1 MRICLITP
9 APRGSRKGNRISAT
23 RWARILRG
31 LGHRVDVLG
40 RFDGGSY
47 DACLALHARRSYASI
62 RGFRDLYP
70 DRFLILALTGT
81 DLYGD
86 IHTDRNAKASL
97 ELADRFVLLQPD
109 GEGELPKRLR
119 NRAKVIY
126 QSCER
131 PAAVAPR
138 RGVFEVCV
146 MGHLRPV
153 KDPFRTEAASRL
165 LPATSQ
171 IVVTHI
177 GSALTERMAQ
187 RAVALSER
195 NFRYEWR
202 GEYPRWKALR
212 VLGRSRLMVLTSK
225 MEGGANVVS
234 EALACGV
241 PVISSRIS
249 GSIGM
254 LGGDYP
260 GYFPVGDTKALAQ
273 LLIRVEE
280 DSSFYESLVAACSKQ
295 AWIVDPE
302 LERESWAKLLGEVEV
317 KV

>member
-1 MRICLITP
+1 
-9 APRGSRKGNRISAT
+9 
-23 RWARILRG
+23 
-31 LGHRVDVLG
+31 
-40 RFDGGSY
+40 
-47 DACLALHARRSYASI
+47 
-62 RGFRDLYP
+62 
-70 DRFLILALTGT
+70 
-81 DLYGD
+81 
-86 IHTDRNAKASL
+86 
-97 ELADRFVLLQPD
+97 
-109 GEGELPKRLR
+109 
-119 NRAKVIY
+119 
-126 QSCER
+126 
-131 PAAVAPR
+131 
-138 RGVFEVCV
+138 
-146 MGHLRPV
+146 
-153 KDPFRTEAASRL
+153 
-165 LPATSQ
+165 
-171 IVVTHI
+171 
-177 GSALTERMAQ
+177 
-187 RAVALSER
+187 
-195 NFRYEWR
+195 
-202 GEYPRWKALR
+202 
-212 VLGRSRLMVLTSK
+212 MVLTSK